1 MNEPGE
7 RPLPQ
12 GLTALGYAGLLPFA
26 ACVLAVALLEGEA
39 RAFAVRALVA
49 YGAGILSFL
58 GAVHWGLLLRQPDA
72 AAPVRL
78 AIGVLPSLTG
88 WLALLLPDRYALALL
103 VEFLRTQPGCLG
115 AHVSGSGATVYALC
129 LPGRPQALAE
139 AVRRQF
145 DAPFWFWTA
154 G

>member
-12 GLTALGYAGLLPFA
+12 GLTALGYAGLLPFVVS
-26 ACVLAVALLEGEA
+26 VLAIVLLEGEA

-49 YGAGILSFL
+49 YGAVILSFL

-78 AIGVLPSLTG
+78 VIGVLPSLAG
-88 WLALLLPDRYALALL
+88 WFALLLPDRYALALL
-103 VEFLRTQPGCLG
+103 VVAFAGFWLYEHRVVGTALLPTPYLGLRRYLSLAVCALLTLG
-115 AHVSGSGATVYALC
+115 LLSVG
-129 LPGRPQALAE
+129 
-139 AVRRQF
+139 
-145 DAPFWFWTA
+145 
-154 G
+154 